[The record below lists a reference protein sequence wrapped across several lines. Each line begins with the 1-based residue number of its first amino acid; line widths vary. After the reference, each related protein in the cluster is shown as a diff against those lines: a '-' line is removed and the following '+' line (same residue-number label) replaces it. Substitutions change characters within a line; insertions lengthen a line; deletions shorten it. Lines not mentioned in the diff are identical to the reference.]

1 MLSLKWFFNYIKP
14 RCLTFWKLGC
24 VSLSLGHLSV
34 LIFFAYSSVLTWKL
48 NTCNANI
55 SFSMGILSSIQLCC
69 LYCTVGPTEGLCCS
83 SRITV
88 SCFWGKKKKKNHL
101 SWLCLWVRIFTLW
114 PSDCAYTQQSSAPLV
129 VRVTSLKRAN
139 VRDNDL
145 REWAWCSQCN
155 IHWEISLSALVLY
168 I

>member
-14 RCLTFWKLGC
+14 KCLTFWKLGC

-83 SRITV
+83 SRITA
-88 SCFWGKKKKKNHL
+88 SCFWGKKKKSPLLALFVSQDFYPK
-101 SWLCLWVRIFTLW
+101 W

-139 VRDNDL
+139 VRDNNL
-145 REWAWCSQCN
+145 REWAWCSPCN
-155 IHWEISLSALVLY
+155 IHWEISLSVLVLY

>member
-14 RCLTFWKLGC
+14 KCLTFWKLGC

-48 NTCNANI
+48 NTYNANI

-83 SRITV
+83 SRITA
-88 SCFWGKKKKKNHL
+88 SCFWEKKKNHL
-101 SWLCLWVRIFTLW
+101 SWLCLWVRIFTLSDPVTVHIPSRALHRLWSGW
-114 PSDCAYTQQSSAPLV
+114 PLWRELTWGITISESGLGAH
-129 VRVTSLKRAN
+129 RVTYTGKYHS
-139 VRDNDL
+139 V
-145 REWAWCSQCN
+145 C
-155 IHWEISLSALVLY
+155 
-168 I
+168 